1 MVISS
6 LFSTPGL
13 ALSAEIGALKYL
25 ECSAI
30 KNEGLE
36 EVNFLLI
43 KLIMIIHLQYNTD
56 NNTI

>member
-1 MVISS
+1 MFVLTRLKTDDVIVI
-6 LFSTPGL
+6 FPPGL

-30 KNEGLE
+30 KSEGLE

-43 KLIMIIHLQYNTD
+43 THV
-56 NNTI
+56 